1 MKILSH
7 IHSMGAFDS
16 WIHGHQDHRPLPSVA
31 ELISALAPAWYQDE
45 GSMEQNTGL
54 KGPPMRGGLGSFAN
68 DHGKVVGVSRKSN
81 RAGMMTPADQYFWAN
96 WSDLSRPVWGQLTWD
111 WDGNNNNSNGSQAP
125 VIQMANKC
133 THEYQHTHTHGHG
146 S

>member
-68 DHGKVVGVSRKSN
+68 DHGKVVGVSRN
-81 RAGMMTPADQYFWAN
+81 QTG
-96 WSDLSRPVWGQLTWD
+96 LG
-111 WDGNNNNSNGSQAP
+111 
-125 VIQMANKC
+125 
-133 THEYQHTHTHGHG
+133 
-146 S
+146 

>member
-1 MKILSH
+1 MGFGMLSLSFYTSYLAGMNLVAEGSSQYLSSLGAHFQTSYHLQLVAYAYPMKLEDPHENTIH

-68 DHGKVVGVSRKSN
+68 DHGKVVGVSRN
-81 RAGMMTPADQYFWAN
+81 QTG
-96 WSDLSRPVWGQLTWD
+96 LG
-111 WDGNNNNSNGSQAP
+111 
-125 VIQMANKC
+125 
-133 THEYQHTHTHGHG
+133 
-146 S
+146 